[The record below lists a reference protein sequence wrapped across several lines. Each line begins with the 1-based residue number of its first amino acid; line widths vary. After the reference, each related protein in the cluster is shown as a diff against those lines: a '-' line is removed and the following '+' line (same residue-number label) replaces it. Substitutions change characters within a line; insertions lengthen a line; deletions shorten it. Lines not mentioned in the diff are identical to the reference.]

1 MLAKL
6 LEICENL
13 KEEIYSDNN
22 LKDYYF
28 ELKYEEKA
36 IVTLVKTYM
45 GHDEKGRIRHK
56 NVYGKSKELEITLK
70 EYCNLLIE
78 IYEWK
83 LMIGK
88 TGAVRTERTVARIK
102 IQKIN

>member
-56 NVYGKSKELEITLK
+56 NVYGKSEELQITLK
-70 EYCNLLIE
+70 EYCNLLIN
-78 IYEWK
+78 IYESK
-83 LMIGK
+83 LMIGT
-88 TGAVRTERTVARIK
+88 TGAVRIERIFERIK